1 MTPHA
6 MQHAIEAL
14 CNGESMLCTVEDVY
28 RRMMRDE
35 NTMLELFE
43 LLHGS
48 DLEAAE
54 RKFMS
59 EFIEAARD
67 ELTAAREAQV

>member
-1 MTPHA
+1 MNSHH

-14 CNGESMLCTVEDVY
+14 TNGESMLCTVEDVY

-35 NTMLELFE
+35 DTILELCE

-48 DLEAAE
+48 DLQAAE

-59 EFIEAARD
+59 EFIGAARD